1 MEMEGSGSTS
11 VMPTENTSADNSD
24 AESGDT
30 IMTDIDDSGQDNLPT
45 VPSANPS
52 ASKQKD
58 GSSDS
63 DIKEVSTAENT
74 LSLTGAAGSIV
85 SSESSSLSDLSDPNP
100 AVDFKAKKLFFQ
112 VYSSEAP
119 DGSETAHSVIRSL
132 ISAASGS
139 SSTTLSIFEAIF
151 KSTRGSDYLFY
162 VTEIL
167 AKDCIPDKPEAV
179 LVDLLTNLN
188 NFVHFVKEEYLEK
201 VKTHEYSVEH
211 FTTLLK
217 MQEER
222 RRVELKGIVQSNSFP
237 KKGMLLFN
245 IATHF
250 YLLLVQEI
258 VSLKDLPDCE
268 ESRSFIKEVT
278 DLLKS
283 CAEFVLRSFNTH
295 WKARLEGI
303 SYVSIRKKSLV
314 DKGKSLKRKHA
325 DSQKYELSAII
336 MDNYCLTGER
346 VKLHQT
352 ECDYESVEAESSDLL
367 TLANSLRDDY
377 IIAKKY

>member
-11 VMPTENTSADNSD
+11 VMPTENTSAENSD
-24 AESGDT
+24 AESEDT
-30 IMTDIDDSGQDNLPT
+30 IIT

-119 DGSETAHSVIRSL
+119 DGSETAHSLIRSL

-162 VTEIL
+162 V
-167 AKDCIPDKPEAV
+167 
-179 LVDLLTNLN
+179 
-188 NFVHFVKEEYLEK
+188 NF
-201 VKTHEYSVEH
+201 
-211 FTTLLK
+211 
-217 MQEER
+217 M
-222 RRVELKGIVQSNSFP
+222 
-237 KKGMLLFN
+237 
-245 IATHF
+245 
-250 YLLLVQEI
+250 
-258 VSLKDLPDCE
+258 
-268 ESRSFIKEVT
+268 
-278 DLLKS
+278 
-283 CAEFVLRSFNTH
+283 
-295 WKARLEGI
+295 
-303 SYVSIRKKSLV
+303 
-314 DKGKSLKRKHA
+314 
-325 DSQKYELSAII
+325 
-336 MDNYCLTGER
+336 
-346 VKLHQT
+346 
-352 ECDYESVEAESSDLL
+352 
-367 TLANSLRDDY
+367 
-377 IIAKKY
+377 